1 MNNEQKRLETI
12 LLECIEE
19 EAKKTTAE
27 RFDSIPQLAHE
38 LIELW
43 RVTCV

>member
-19 EAKKTTAE
+19 EAKK
-27 RFDSIPQLAHE
+27 QLRNA
-38 LIELW
+38 LILFRSW
-43 RVTCV
+43 HMN